1 VPDLNW
7 ELWRLRHSAEVARQ
21 LRREAALAAV
31 RESRSNLVRLVRS
44 LVDDLTT
51 MLDALAG
58 DGTT

>member
-7 ELWRLRHSAEVARQ
+7 ELWRLRQSDEVARQ

-31 RESRSNLVRLVRS
+31 RESRSDLARLVRS
-44 LVDDLTT
+44 LVSDLTT

-58 DGTT
+58 EGTA

>member
-7 ELWRLRHSAEVARQ
+7 ELWRLRQSDEVARH

-31 RESRSNLVRLVRS
+31 RESRSDLVRLVRS
-44 LVDDLTT
+44 LVSDLTT